1 MRFVYGFF
9 VVLLLHQIKPRNT
22 RNKFNSQENMGKS
35 KEPIRLRQRQR
46 PSGIINLY
54 LDIYIDGKRSY
65 ENLKL
70 YLVPEKTRADKEK
83 NKDTLKLADAI
94 RAKRVV
100 ELQNGQYGFDSAYKT
115 GTRFFDYYNALC
127 EKRHRNPAS
136 LGNWGNWW
144 GALQHLKRYAKPD
157 ITFKDIT
164 PQWIQ
169 GFKDYLDTTARVRDK
184 RKHSFTTEDLR
195 PLSQNT
201 KQSYFNKLRACI
213 NQAYEDRITPHNP
226 LRGIEGFKA
235 EERERVYLTLDEV
248 RAMAAAECKY
258 PVLERAFMFS
268 CLTGLRKSDIE
279 KMRWR
284 EVRKQGDFTRIVFKQ
299 KKTGGQE
306 YIDINPQAVEY
317 LGERRGEDD
326 LVFTNFSY
334 SSYYLVELKMWAVRA
349 GITKD
354 ITFHSGRHTF
364 AVLMLDLGA
373 DIYTVQK
380 LLGHREIHTTQI
392 YAKVMDKKKQE
403 AALLIPQIKLP
414 DIKDT
419 GETKE

>member
-1 MRFVYGFF
+1 
-9 VVLLLHQIKPRNT
+9 
-22 RNKFNSQENMGKS
+22 MGKS
-35 KEPIRLRQRQR
+35 KEPIRLRQRKR

-83 NKDTLKLADAI
+83 NKETLKLADAI

-100 ELQNGQYGFDSAYKT
+100 ELQNGKYGFDSAYKT
-115 GTRFFDYYNALC
+115 DTRFFDYYNALC
-127 EKRHRNPAS
+127 EKRHRNPGS

-144 GALQHLKRYAKPD
+144 GALQHLKRYANPD
-157 ITFKDIT
+157 ITFKEIT
-164 PQWIQ
+164 PKWVQ
-169 GFKDYLDTTARVRDK
+169 GFKDYLDTTARVRNK
-184 RKHSFTTEDLR
+184 RKHCFTTEDLR

-213 NQAYEDRITPHNP
+213 NQAYEDRIIPHNP
-226 LRGIEGFKA
+226 LRGIEGFKS
-235 EERERVYLTLDEV
+235 EERERVYLTIDEV

-258 PVLERAFMFS
+258 PVLKRAFMFS
-268 CLTGLRKSDIE
+268 CLTGIRKSDIE
-279 KMRWR
+279 KMRWG
-284 EVRKQGDFTRIVFKQ
+284 EVRKQGNFTRIVFKQ

-317 LGERRGEDD
+317 LGERRGGDDD

-334 SSYYLVELKMWAVRA
+334 SSYYLMELKRWAVRA

-354 ITFHSGRHTF
+354 LTFHSGRHTF

-373 DIYTVQK
+373 DIYTVSK

-403 AALLIPQIKLP
+403 AALLIPQIHLP
-414 DIKDT
+414 DIKEDT
-419 GETKE
+419 GKKEE